1 MYGSYHNHPGYC
13 DGSGSVE
20 DYIAVAREA
29 GLAAVGFSSH
39 APVPFPCDWTMTV
52 ERFQQYLT
60 DVQAAQ
66 ERWRGR
72 FAIWLGVELDY
83 LDPVL
88 VPEGAAFQRAVVL
101 GTGLEY
107 AVVSLHFVGRDP
119 EGRPWAVDESAESF
133 ARQVELVY
141 GGDVRRLVEDYY
153 RLLGQA
159 VHWARMLGLPV
170 VIGHLDKV
178 KQWNIGE
185 RYFSESA
192 AWYRQ
197 AVERVLAAICE
208 TGLPIEVNTAGLRR
222 AIAAPYPSEWLLRR
236 CRELAIPVVVGA
248 DAHRPEDVAA
258 GFAEARKILAGVG
271 YRDVAVLGEGGWQ
284 LVSLADDF

>member
-1 MYGSYHNHPGYC
+1 MLGSYHNHPGYC

-20 DYIAVAREA
+20 DYIVAARQA

-60 DVQAAQ
+60 DVRAAQ

-72 FAIWLGVELDY
+72 FPIWLGVELDY
-83 LDPVL
+83 LDPLL
-88 VPEGAAFQRAVVL
+88 VPGGMAFQREVVL
-101 GTGLEY
+101 GTGLDY
-107 AVVSLHFVGRDP
+107 AVVSLHFVGRD
-119 EGRPWAVDESAESF
+119 GKGHPWAVDESAESF
-133 ARQVELVY
+133 ARQVEEVY

-153 RLLGQA
+153 RLLRQL
-159 VHWARMLGLPV
+159 VHWASTLGLPA

-178 KQWNIGE
+178 KQWNLGG

-197 AVERVLAAICE
+197 AVERVLAAIRE
-208 TGLPIEVNTAGLRR
+208 TGLPIELNTAGLRR
-222 AIAAPYPSEWLLRR
+222 AIAAPYPSEWVLHR
-236 CRELAIPVVVGA
+236 CRELAIPVTIGA
-248 DAHRPEDVAA
+248 DAHRPEDVTA
-258 GFAEARKILAGVG
+258 GFAEAQEILAAVG
-271 YRDVAVLGEGGWQ
+271 YREVSLLSEAGWQ
-284 LVSLADDF
+284 PVPLPTHT